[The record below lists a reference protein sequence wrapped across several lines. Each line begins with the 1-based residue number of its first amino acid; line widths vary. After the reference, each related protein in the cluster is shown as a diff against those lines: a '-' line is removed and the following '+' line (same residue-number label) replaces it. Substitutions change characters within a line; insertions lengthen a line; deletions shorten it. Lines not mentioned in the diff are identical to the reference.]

1 MFKWKKYELAVWRR
15 VRLKFSNPRRK
26 IKMDKNTLNQGRDD
40 KKEDISF
47 HDWILS
53 YLKKF
58 PSAFIS
64 IAFAILAVFSL
75 VFPYIHYKIK
85 GGPQILILYGTQLIF
100 IFIITGII
108 FLGPKPKLHQ
118 KYQRGSKAVM
128 QFWKW
133 WPYLWVTW
141 ALLYSLLTYH
151 SLLTYLSFPSQNQS
165 QVFLGISIEVF
176 EHIVNNFS
184 SFILIM
190 FFYLFAEPSLA
201 ELKYPSEGN
210 IFPDTAIATI
220 RTPNDQ
226 IGTRKLEEGGG
237 IETTKLMFWIILLIV
252 ATMIE
257 IYLVEFVPGYQ
268 ESDRKEIIEIFGRF
282 YGILAATA
290 TALVVGQLD
299 SKLFGVPKWALIF
312 LFIYAAIQPTFDFL
326 IKGEN
331 GSDGIGTSIAKG
343 VIIFVALVGKVLLFT
358 IIHWLAMTGRL
369 LYFMVQNYTF
379 HKKVDYNRLEVM
391 KIINKTVQE
400 SN

>member
-1 MFKWKKYELAVWRR
+1 
-15 VRLKFSNPRRK
+15 
-26 IKMDKNTLNQGRDD
+26 
-40 KKEDISF
+40 
-47 HDWILS
+47 
-53 YLKKF
+53 
-58 PSAFIS
+58 
-64 IAFAILAVFSL
+64 
-75 VFPYIHYKIK
+75 
-85 GGPQILILYGTQLIF
+85 
-100 IFIITGII
+100 
-108 FLGPKPKLHQ
+108 
-118 KYQRGSKAVM
+118 
-128 QFWKW
+128 
-133 WPYLWVTW
+133 
-141 ALLYSLLTYH
+141 
-151 SLLTYLSFPSQNQS
+151 
-165 QVFLGISIEVF
+165 
-176 EHIVNNFS
+176 
-184 SFILIM
+184 M

-257 IYLVEFVPGYQ
+257 IYLVKFAPGYQ
-268 ESDRKEIIEIFGRF
+268 ESDRKKIIEIFGRF
-282 YGILAATA
+282 YGILAATPI
-290 TALVVGQLD
+290 ALVVGQLD
-299 SKLFGVPKWALIF
+299 SKLFGVPKWSIIS

-331 GSDGIGTSIAKG
+331 SSVTNGSDGIATSIAKG

-400 SN
+400 SS